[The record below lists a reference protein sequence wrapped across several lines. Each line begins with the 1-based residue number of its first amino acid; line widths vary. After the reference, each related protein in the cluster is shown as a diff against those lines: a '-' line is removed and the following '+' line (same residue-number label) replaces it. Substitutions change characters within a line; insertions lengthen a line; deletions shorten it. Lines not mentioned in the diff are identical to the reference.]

1 MMLPLLEQEG
11 ANRFIYTKLP
21 EAFMIY
27 LKISLV
33 VACLLSL
40 PVFLY
45 HLGTFLLPGL
55 YLFEAKRLGAL
66 VLGAVVLMGSGM
78 VFCHQCLVPTAWEF
92 FLSMGTQEKKGFR
105 LPWKLAWKITFTS
118 SCRSFLQSV
127 LPSSFH

>member
-1 MMLPLLEQEG
+1 
-11 ANRFIYTKLP
+11 
-21 EAFMIY
+21 MIY

-66 VLGAVVLMGSGM
+66 VLGAVFLMW
-78 VFCHQCLVPTAWEF
+78 VAW
-92 FLSMGTQEKKGFR
+92 SSVIN
-105 LPWKLAWKITFTS
+105 AWS
-118 SCRSFLQSV
+118 
-127 LPSSFH
+127 